1 MSELKTKDS
10 KVEQFQPEATNAL
23 EDFLDSVS
31 NAAKSDVTSKND
43 LGILITHEIE
53 GEKISLKKAAI
64 SHTKTYDMSELLKQL
79 QAQMEE
85 HTLLEAYGTV
95 PAPTANDPNATAP
108 APRDGSVKVVN
119 QKWIYVPVINV
130 DDEDSEPILKL
141 QTEITIQS
149 NDEDQIENAYERL
162 TDSEEGSVIVRHRTA
177 DTPLV
182 PNLQFVD
189 TEVSFVSSSGSMP
202 VATRKIMDS
211 VDAKLESLLKS
222 GLSTDLKKK
231 VNSHIKDLKTAGK
244 NVKRKGSII
253 LEYLKHEYGNDEK
266 DMMVL
271 VNAYMEFL
279 GMMKKND
286 ETLHDFAQALKYKL
300 EALHDST
307 WSMTDLY
314 LVKVM
319 SHALVHSD
327 TTKLG
332 QRIDYSKIYDAIL
345 MSIKEAKPLKPYKV
359 ITMLNSKAKTAKAAH
374 NLVGNGTSINA
385 LHVIRTPR
393 KNTRRWEKSF
403 DKSPPSNLGFGRV
416 GTDTLWCS
424 KCAKLKK
431 HQNEGWNGWNQ
442 LEITGTKKHRHWV
455 EGKLQCPFAMK
466 TRDKRK
472 GNNEN
477 KSQNKSYKAL
487 SQELASIKKALA
499 EKGLNL

>member
-1 MSELKTKDS
+1 MSELTS
-10 KVEQFQPEATNAL
+10 KEYKVQQFQPEATNAL

-31 NAAKSDVTSKND
+31 SAAKSDVTSKND

-64 SHTKTYDMSELLKQL
+64 SHTKTYDMSELLKQFK
-79 QAQMEE
+79 AQMEE
-85 HTLLEAYGTV
+85 HTLREAYGTV

-108 APRDGSVKVVN
+108 ALRDGSVKVVS
-119 QKWIYVPVINV
+119 QKWVYVPAINV
-130 DDEDSEPILKL
+130 DDENSEPILKL

-149 NDEDQIENAYERL
+149 NDEDSIESAYERL
-162 TDSEEGSVIVRHRTA
+162 TDSEEGNVIVRHRTS

-182 PNLQFVD
+182 PNQQFED
-189 TEVSFVSSSGSMP
+189 TVVAYTSSSGSMP

-231 VNSHIKDLKTAGK
+231 VNSHIKDLKQAGK

-253 LEYLKHEYGNDEK
+253 LEYSKREYGNDEQ

-327 TTKLG
+327 TTKLR
-332 QRIDYSKIYDAIL
+332 QRIDYLKIYDAIL
-345 MSIKEAKPLKPYKV
+345 TSIKEASPLKPYRV

-374 NLVGNGTSINA
+374 NLVGNGSSINA
-385 LHVIRTPR
+385 LHAGTRSPG
-393 KNTRRWEKSF
+393 KENQNTRNLEVSF
-403 DKSPPSNLGFGRV
+403 DKTPPSNLGFGRV

-424 KCAKLKK
+424 KCAKSKR
-431 HQNEGWNGWNQ
+431 HMQEGWNGWNQ
-442 LEITGTKKHRHWV
+442 LDVASVKSE
-455 EGKLQCPFAMK
+455 
-466 TRDKRK
+466 
-472 GNNEN
+472 EN
-477 KSQNKSYKAL
+477 
-487 SQELASIKKALA
+487 
-499 EKGLNL
+499 

>member
-1 MSELKTKDS
+1 MSESVSKDY
-10 KVEQFQPEATNAL
+10 KVQQFEPEATNAL

-31 NAAKSDVTSKND
+31 SAAKSDVTSKND

-53 GEKISLKKAAI
+53 GEQISLKKAAI

-79 QAQMEE
+79 KAQMEE
-85 HTLLEAYGTV
+85 HTLREAYGTV
-95 PAPTANDPNATAP
+95 PAPTANDPTATTP

-119 QKWIYVPVINV
+119 QKWVYVPAINV
-130 DDEDSEPILKL
+130 DDENSEPILKL

-162 TDSEEGSVIVRHRTA
+162 VEAEEGSVIVRHRTS

-182 PNLQFVD
+182 PNQQFED
-189 TEVSFVSSSGSMP
+189 TAVAYLNSSGSMP

-222 GLSTDLKKK
+222 GLSADLKKK
-231 VNSHIKDLKTAGK
+231 VNSHIKDLKQAGK

-253 LEYLKHEYGNDEK
+253 LEYLKREYGNDEQ

-332 QRIDYSKIYDAIL
+332 QRIDYSKIYEAIL
-345 MSIKEAKPLKPYKV
+345 TSIKEANPLKPYKV
-359 ITMLNSKAKTAKAAH
+359 ITMLNAKAKTAKAAH

-385 LHVIRTPR
+385 LYV
-393 KNTRRWEKSF
+393 TRSPGKDTRGSKKSF
-403 DKSPPSNLGFGRV
+403 DKSPPPNLGFGRV

-424 KCAKLKK
+424 KCAKSKK
-431 HQNEGWNGWNQ
+431 HKHEGWNGWNQ
-442 LEITGTKKHRHWV
+442 LDVTGTKKHRHWV
-455 EGKLQCPFAMK
+455 EGKLQCPFALK
-466 TRDKRK
+466 TKEKKK
-472 GNNEN
+472 GNKEN
-477 KSQNKSYKAL
+477 KSYNAL

-499 EKGLNL
+499 EKGVNL